1 MLNMYVAN
9 GRFPRQ
15 QKIVKNDT
23 MDKVLEVEPNGKVSF
38 VAYIEDT
45 WMSVRSTY
53 SVAELFAVESGLH
66 DFVSRK
72 TRGQAWTREW
82 QPPIYDVWYSFH
94 YMNMATLTVLQRIEY
109 FLRVVDIS

>member
-1 MLNMYVAN
+1 MAKRPLPIKEFQDMLNMYVAN

-45 WMSVRSTY
+45 
-53 SVAELFAVESGLH
+53 
-66 DFVSRK
+66 
-72 TRGQAWTREW
+72 
-82 QPPIYDVWYSFH
+82 
-94 YMNMATLTVLQRIEY
+94 
-109 FLRVVDIS
+109 